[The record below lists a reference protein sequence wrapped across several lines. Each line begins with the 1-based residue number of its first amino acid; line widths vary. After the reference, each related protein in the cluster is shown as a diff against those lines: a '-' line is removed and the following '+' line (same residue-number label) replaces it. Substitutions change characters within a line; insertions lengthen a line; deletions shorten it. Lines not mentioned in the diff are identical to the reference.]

1 MEKVKLHFL
10 QNRCNHGYVNFG
22 TIWEKGKVHV
32 DNEFGMMVDNEETPL
47 QTRVTAYWP
56 DGSVKW
62 AAHCAN
68 IKKGAKNIDVRAGE
82 DVWNYIKAVNK
93 IDKINIDD
101 INIDKDNL
109 GENKLENKFSMNGIK
124 VEEEAN
130 RICVDTGIMSVCF
143 RKSGKNLIE
152 DMVVDGVKTA
162 LNGYLVC
169 ILEER
174 GKDKCGLVKREI
186 NYETKIWG
194 AEIEEKGALKTVIKI
209 TGIHVNQCIGKEILP
224 FIIRFT
230 MYLNQEE
237 IHITH
242 TFLYDGDP
250 NKDFLKGLGIQ
261 FECPM
266 KGENY
271 NRHVKILGENG
282 MFHEA
287 MQLLL
292 SWRPP
297 IDEEIYKAQLKGA
310 FLELNRKEDATL
322 FEAIDDITIWSNY
335 HVIQDSANH
344 YLIKKRTGK
353 EECCYINCVEG
364 EKSKGIAYVAGENAG
379 IAIGMRNF
387 WEKYPS
393 SIWIDEIESDFCKV
407 TAWIWSPE
415 VEAMD
420 YRHYDTLGHASAYY
434 EGFNEVGATPYG
446 IANTN
451 EIVLKGFTG
460 EIATDKELE
469 QFSEMVNKPAVLTA
483 QPKYYH
489 DLKAFGIWS
498 LPSNET
504 KVEAWLEN
512 QMDTAIEFYKNEI
525 KARGWYGLYNYGDV
539 MHTYD
544 KARHCWRYDM
554 GGYAWQNTELVPTYW
569 LWYAFLRTGREDIY
583 TMAEAMSRHCS
594 EVDVYHLGKF
604 KGIGSR
610 HNVVHWGCSC
620 KEPRIAMAGHHRVF
634 YYLTGDHRM
643 EDIFEDVK
651 DGDMSSLSIDPL
663 RFFYDKDKMVYPTHA
678 RSGPD
683 WSSYVANWMT
693 IWEQKKDEH
702 YKNKIL
708 VGIEDLKK
716 APLKLA
722 SGSDYEYDPES
733 GHLRYIGEYATG
745 GSHLALCMG
754 AAQIW
759 TELAEMIDDEEW
771 KQMIADFG
779 VFYFDS
785 PEERQRKSKSTIGD
799 REFDH
804 GYMAA
809 SMAAYGANYYK
820 DKELATKVWK
830 SLFDIMKT
838 IGEKEGFVVSNVEKY
853 INSKKLQEIPWISTN
868 FTSQWCL
875 NIIVTLELIKEFLP
889 DNI

>member
-1 MEKVKLHFL
+1 MEKVNLHFL
-10 QNRCNHGYVNFG
+10 ENRMDYGYVNFG
-22 TIWEKGKVHV
+22 TMWDKGKVSTSDTFNLNV
-32 DNEFGMMVDNEETPL
+32 EGEVSSL

-62 AAHCAN
+62 AAHCAD
-68 IKKGAKNIDVRAGE
+68 IKKDVKTIEVEAYNDETSKAKISNDKMSASDSIQISE
-82 DVWNYIKAVNK
+82 DEQK
-93 IDKINIDD
+93 IVI
-101 INIDKDNL
+101 
-109 GENKLENKFSMNGIK
+109 
-124 VEEEAN
+124 
-130 RICVDTGIMSVCF
+130 DTGEMKASF
-143 RKSGKNLIE
+143 QKKGSNLVE
-152 DMVVDGVKTA
+152 DIIVKGRNTA
-162 LNGYLVC
+162 LNGQLIC

-174 GKDKCGLVKREI
+174 VQEDNCLVKREI
-186 NYETKIWG
+186 SYQTKIQD
-194 AEIEEKGALKTVIKI
+194 AIIEEQGALKIVIKV
-209 TGIHVNQCIGKEILP
+209 TGIHRNESTKREVLP
-224 FIIRFT
+224 FIVRFT
-230 MYLNQEE
+230 MYLNKDE

-250 NKDFLKGLGIQ
+250 QKDFLKGLGIS
-261 FECPM
+261 FECPIEGAM
-266 KGENY
+266 Y
-271 NRHVKILGENG
+271 NRHVKMLGDNG
-282 MFHEA
+282 VFHEA

-297 IDEEIYKAQLKGA
+297 VEESIYKAQLAGE
-310 FLELNRKEDATL
+310 FLELNRETDKTV
-322 FEAIDDITIWSNY
+322 FEAIDDMTIWSNY
-335 HVIQDSANH
+335 HMLQEHANH

-353 EECCYINCVEG
+353 KECCYIHSVEG
-364 EKSKGIAYVAGENAG
+364 EKAKGVAYVAGENGG

-393 SIWIDEIESDFCKV
+393 SLWVDDVEQDTCKV

-434 EGFNEVGATPYG
+434 EGFDEVGATPYG

-451 EIVLKGFTG
+451 EIIFKGYIG
-460 EIATDKELE
+460 KIVADEELE
-469 QFSEMVNKPAVLTA
+469 QLSEMIHKPAVLVA
-483 QPKYYH
+483 KPKYYH
-489 DLKAFGIWS
+489 DKKAFGIWS
-498 LPSNET
+498 LPSYES
-504 KVEAWLEN
+504 KVEQWLEN
-512 QMDTAIEFYKNEI
+512 QMNLAIEFYKNEV
-525 KARGWYGLYNYGDV
+525 KARGWYGLYNYGDF

-583 TMAEAMSRHCS
+583 TLAEAMARHCS
-594 EVDVYHLGKF
+594 EVDVYHLGDF

-610 HNVVHWGCSC
+610 HNVIHWGCSC

-651 DGDMSSLSIDPL
+651 DGDLSSLTIDPL

-693 IWEQKKDEH
+693 QWEHNQDEY

-708 VGIEDLKK
+708 TGIEDLKQ
-716 APLKLA
+716 APMKLA

-733 GHLRYIGEYATG
+733 GHLRYIGEFATG

-759 TELAEMIDDEEW
+759 TELADIIDDEEW
-771 KQMIADFG
+771 TKMIADFG
-779 VFYFDS
+779 VFYFDT
-785 PEERQRKSKSTIGD
+785 PEERQKKSNHTIGD

-809 SMAAYGANYYK
+809 SMAAFGAFYYK
-820 DKELATKVWK
+820 DKKLAQKVWN
-830 SLFDIMKT
+830 SLFDIMWT
-838 IGEKEGFVVSNVEKY
+838 IGDKNGFEPIKVSDYVNNE
-853 INSKKLQEIPWISTN
+853 NMQEISWISTN
-868 FTSQWCL
+868 YTSQWCL
-875 NIIVTLELIKEFLP
+875 NIIVALELIKEFLP
-889 DNI
+889 DKID

>member
-1 MEKVKLHFL
+1 MEKINLHFL
-10 QNRCNHGYVNFG
+10 ENRLDKGYVSFG
-22 TIWEKGKVHV
+22 SMWEKGKVSIEDQFNLKV
-32 DNEFGMMVDNEETPL
+32 DNEFLPL
-47 QTRVTAYWP
+47 QTRITAYWP

-68 IKKGAKNIDVRAGE
+68 IKEGTKNIEVEISRDKSTITEAITTSE
-82 DVWNYIKAVNK
+82 DSEKIVVNTGK
-93 IDKINIDD
+93 MTASF
-101 INIDKDNL
+101 
-109 GENKLENKFSMNGIK
+109 NKLGHNLVENISVN
-124 VEEEAN
+124 E
-130 RICVDTGIMSVCF
+130 RI
-143 RKSGKNLIE
+143 
-152 DMVVDGVKTA
+152 TA
-162 LNGYLVC
+162 LNGQLVC
-169 ILEER
+169 MLEER
-174 GKDKCGLVKREI
+174 TQEHNCLVRREV
-186 NYETKIWG
+186 NYQTKI
-194 AEIEEKGALKTVIKI
+194 EDTVIEEQGELKTVIKI
-209 TGIHVNQCIGKEILP
+209 SGVHINESTGKEILP
-224 FIIRFT
+224 FIVRFT
-230 MYLNQEE
+230 MHLNEEE

-250 NKDFLKGLGIQ
+250 QKDFLKGLGIR
-261 FECPM
+261 FECPIE
-266 KGENY
+266 GEMY
-271 NRHVKILGENG
+271 NRHIKMLGEG
-282 MFHEA
+282 GTFHEA

-297 IDEEIYKAQLKGA
+297 IDEAIYRAQLSGE
-310 FLELNRKEDATL
+310 FLDLSREKDEKV
-322 FEAIDDITIWSNY
+322 FEAIDDMTIWSNY
-335 HVIQDSANH
+335 HMLQDNANH
-344 YLIKKRTGK
+344 YSIKKRTGK

-364 EKSKGIAYVAGENAG
+364 EKAKGIAYVAGQNG
-379 IAIGMRNF
+379 GFAIGMRNF

-393 SIWIDEIESDFCKV
+393 SLWVDNIENNQCQV

-434 EGFNEVGATPYG
+434 EGFDEVGATPYG

-451 EIVLKGFTG
+451 EIIIKGYIG
-460 EIATDKELE
+460 NVVSDEELE
-469 QFSEMVNKPAVLTA
+469 QLSKRVNIPPVLVA
-483 QPKYYH
+483 KPKYYH
-489 DLKAFGIWS
+489 DRKAFGIWS
-498 LPSNET
+498 LPSFET
-504 KVEAWLEN
+504 KAQKWLEH
-512 QMDTAIEFYKNEI
+512 QMDLAIDFYKNEI
-525 KARGWYGLYNYGDV
+525 QTRGWYGLYNYGDV

-594 EVDVYHLGKF
+594 DVDVYHLGEF

-610 HNVVHWGCSC
+610 HNVIHWGCSC

-651 DGDMSSLSIDPL
+651 DGDMSSLNIDPL
-663 RFFYDKDKMVYPTHA
+663 RFFYDKEQMVYPTHA

-683 WSSYVANWMT
+683 WSSYVSNWMT
-693 IWEQKKDEH
+693 RWEQNQDEY

-708 VGIEDLKK
+708 TGIEDLKK

-759 TELAEMIDDEEW
+759 TELADIIDDEEW
-771 KQMIADFG
+771 KKMIADFG

-785 PEERQRKSKSTIGD
+785 PIERQRKSNNTLGD

-820 DKELATKVWK
+820 DKELADKVWK
-830 SLFDIMKT
+830 SLFDIMWSIGDKNGFETVT
-838 IGEKEGFVVSNVEKY
+838 IPGYV
-853 INSKKLQEIPWISTN
+853 NSTSLQEITWISTN

-875 NIIVTLELIKEFLP
+875 NIIVALELIKEYLP
-889 DNI
+889 EKIL

>member
-1 MEKVKLHFL
+1 MSVKTTQVEEYMEKVKLHFL
-10 QNRCNHGYVNFG
+10 QNRRDHGYVNFG
-22 TIWEKGKVHV
+22 TMWKKGEVSMEHQFILSV
-32 DNEFGMMVDNEETPL
+32 DDEMSPL
-47 QTRVTAYWP
+47 QTRITAYWP

-68 IKKGAKNIDVRAGE
+68 IKKEAKNIEVKIDIDNKGKLTTINSIDLSE
-82 DVWNYIKAVNK
+82 DDNK
-93 IDKINIDD
+93 I
-101 INIDKDNL
+101 
-109 GENKLENKFSMNGIK
+109 F
-124 VEEEAN
+124 
-130 RICVDTGIMSVCF
+130 VDTGKMTACF
-143 RKSGKNLIE
+143 CKSGKYLVENMI
-152 DMVVDGVKTA
+152 VNGRNTV
-162 LNGYLVC
+162 LNGQLVC

-174 GKDKCGLVKREI
+174 TQEENSLVKREV
-186 NYETKIWG
+186 NYQTKIED
-194 AEIEEKGALKTVIKI
+194 AMIEERGILKTVIKI
-209 TGIHVNQCIGKEILP
+209 TGVHINESTGKEILP
-224 FIIRFT
+224 FIVRFT
-230 MYLNQEE
+230 VYLNSEE
-237 IHITH
+237 INITH
-242 TFLYDGDP
+242 TFLYDGNP
-250 NKDFLKGLGIQ
+250 QKDFLKGLGIR

-266 KGENY
+266 KGAMY
-271 NRHVKILGENG
+271 NRHVKMLGEFG
-282 MFHEA
+282 VFHEA

-297 IDEEIYKAQLKGA
+297 VDESLYQAQLAGEILDLSREKD
-310 FLELNRKEDATL
+310 ETV
-322 FEAIDDITIWSNY
+322 FEAIDDMTIWSNY
-335 HVIQDSANH
+335 HMLQDHANH

-353 EECCYINCVEG
+353 DECCYIDSVDG
-364 EKSKGIAYVAGENAG
+364 EKAKGIAYVAGETSG
-379 IAIGMRNF
+379 MAIGMRNF

-393 SIWIDEIESDFCKV
+393 SLWVDDIEEDICKV

-420 YRHYDTLGHASAYY
+420 FRHYDTLGHASAYY

-451 EIVLKGFTG
+451 EIILKGYTG
-460 EIATDKELE
+460 HIASDEELE
-469 QFSEMVNKPAVLTA
+469 ALSELVSKPAVLVA
-483 QPKYYH
+483 EPKFYH
-489 DLKAFGIWS
+489 DKKAFGIWS
-498 LPSNET
+498 LPSFHTE
-504 KVEAWLEN
+504 VEKWLEN
-512 QMDTAIEFYKNEI
+512 QMDLAIDFYKNEL
-525 KARGWYGLYNYGDV
+525 KNRGWYGLYNYGDF

-594 EVDVYHLGKF
+594 EVDVYHLGEF

-610 HNVVHWGCSC
+610 HNVIHWGCSC

-651 DGDMSSLSIDPL
+651 DGDMSSLNIDPL
-663 RFFYDKDKMVYPTHA
+663 RFFYDKDEMVYPTHA

-693 IWEQKKDEH
+693 QWEQGNDEH
-702 YKNKIL
+702 YKNKIFT
-708 VGIEDLKK
+708 GIEDLKS
-716 APLKLA
+716 APLQLS

-759 TELAEMIDDEEW
+759 MELADIIDDDEW
-771 KQMIADFG
+771 SKMIADFG
-779 VFYFDS
+779 VFYFDT
-785 PEERQRKSKSTIGD
+785 PEERKRKSNDTIGD

-809 SMAAYGANYYK
+809 SMAAFGANYYK
-820 DKELATKVWK
+820 DKVLAEKVWK
-830 SLFDIMKT
+830 SLLDIMWL
-838 IGEKEGFVVSNVEKY
+838 IGDKKGFQSVPVSKY
-853 INSKKLQEIPWISTN
+853 VNSKSLQEIPWISTN
-868 FTSQWCL
+868 YTSQWCL
-875 NIIVTLELIKEFLP
+875 NIIVALELIKEFLP
-889 DNI
+889 DKKGNSWYNLG